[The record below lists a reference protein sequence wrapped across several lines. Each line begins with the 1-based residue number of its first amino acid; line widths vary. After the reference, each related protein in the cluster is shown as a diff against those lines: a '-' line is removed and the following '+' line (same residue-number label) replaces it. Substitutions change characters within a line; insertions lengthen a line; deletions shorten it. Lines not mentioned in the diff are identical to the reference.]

1 MPKQAKS
8 SIAKV
13 RQTCQEYLDE
23 FSATPAGD
31 LQCNL
36 CDVLVECDKK
46 FFVESHRKSKQ
57 HQGKLETKSKSQ
69 SKQTFLHFDRVN
81 FKEQVVSSLLA
92 ADIPLHKPNHPSL
105 ESPFARMGKVLPSE
119 TAARACVAELASQ
132 QEEQI
137 QELLSDKKC
146 FLIVDEVEVA
156 KQKYISVLVG
166 SLDAPNQTFLVNCH
180 LLDSGHNDN
189 SSIILLTVDDIMRQ
203 LEIKHENFSLFL
215 TDAARYMSSTEKT
228 LKELYPS
235 LMHVTCVAHLL
246 HNCAMRVRAHF
257 KNNDEVIATIK
268 AATIKNK
275 DVEKDFHDAGLP
287 SPPDPVITR
296 WATWLRAA
304 LYYSENLPAVR
315 PIVNNWT
322 SAGLLVSRA
331 KDAINVEGLVSDLVK
346 INQYQTLAANV
357 EFLEGSACTITKSYE
372 LLKNMQFDDDPCAIE
387 YSINKQL
394 SNSDLET
401 IINCTNLTIDPT
413 IYALSQ
419 KAQPTSA
426 AVERSFSMLN
436 KLLRKD
442 RNFDVK
448 NVKKYMMLYYNKTSL

>member
-1 MPKQAKS
+1 M
-8 SIAKV
+8 
-13 RQTCQEYLDE
+13 
-23 FSATPAGD
+23 
-31 LQCNL
+31 
-36 CDVLVECDKK
+36 LVKCDKK

-69 SKQTFLHFDRVN
+69 SKQTFLHFDQVN
-81 FKEQVVSSLLA
+81 FKEQVVSSFLA
-92 ADIPLHKPNHPSL
+92 ADIPLHKLNRPSL
-105 ESPFARMGKVLPSE
+105 KSLFARMGKVLPSE
-119 TAARACVAELASQ
+119 TAARACVAKLASQ
-132 QEEQI
+132 KEEQI
-137 QELLSDKKC
+137 QELLRDNKI
-146 FLIVDEVEVA
+146 FLIAEVA

-166 SLDAPNQTFLVNCH
+166 SLDVPNQTFFVNCH
-180 LLDSGHNDN
+180 PLDSGRNVN
-189 SSIILLTVDDIMRQ
+189 SSIILHTVDDILRQ
-203 LEIKHENFSLFL
+203 LEIKRENFSLFL
-215 TDAARYMSSTEKT
+215 TDAARYMSSAGKT

-246 HNCAMRVRAHF
+246 HNCAMRADF
-257 KNNDEVIATIK
+257 KNIGEVIATIK

-275 DVEKDFHDAGLP
+275 DRKKDFYDAGLP

-315 PIVNNWT
+315 TIVNNWT

-346 INQYQTLAANV
+346 INQYRVLAANV
-357 EFLEGSACTITKSYE
+357 EFLEGSACTITKAYG
-372 LLKNMQFDDDPCAIE
+372 LLKNMQFDDDPCAIKD
-387 YSINKQL
+387 YINKRL
-394 SNSDLET
+394 SKSDLET

-413 IYALSQ
+413 SYALLQ

-426 AVERSFSMLN
+426 AVERSFSMFH